1 MSLLYDGA
9 GEAGRTSPLEG
20 GRSTLT
26 TDTTILGSTP
36 AASQAFEA
44 ASASFA
50 LARAADGFSVLIT
63 RALIRCLGA
72 AEGMTRQSQT
82 EKTMPREMVA
92 AVSHRGTPTRA

>member
-1 MSLLYDGA
+1 MTGPGKRDGRLHRK
-9 GEAGRTSPLEG
+9 EADP
-20 GRSTLT
+20 
-26 TDTTILGSTP
+26 P
-36 AASQAFEA
+36 SQAFEA

-92 AVSHRGTPTRA
+92 AVSHRGTPTRACRQATQSDHFRWSLLQV